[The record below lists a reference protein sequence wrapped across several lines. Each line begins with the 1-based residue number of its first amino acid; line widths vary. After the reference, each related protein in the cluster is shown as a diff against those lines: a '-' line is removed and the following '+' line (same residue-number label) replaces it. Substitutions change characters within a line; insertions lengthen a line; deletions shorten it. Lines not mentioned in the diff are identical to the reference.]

1 MHPRETIRETFV
13 ALIKAAKTAAG
24 DNVFN
29 MRDFNL
35 FIEAMPA
42 INISTQSETIE
53 DGHDFGLRRCVLT
66 VDVECYATCEDGAR
80 FVDQLAWEVEE
91 VFYTNP
97 NLNNTVETCRLQN
110 IAFAFGDNGAL
121 ALHGAILTFEVIYVT
136 NIPNMNEEE
145 GSVTARIV
153 EPFLSFEP
161 ETGVR
166 NKDKYHKI
174 EGGHVRAA
182 R

>member
-1 MHPRETIRETFV
+1 MKHPRETIRESFV

-24 DNVFN
+24 DNIFN
-29 MRDFNL
+29 MRDFN
-35 FIEAMPA
+35 FSPENTPA

-53 DGHDFGLRRCVLT
+53 DGYDYGVRRRVLT
-66 VDVECYATCEDGAR
+66 LDVECYATCEDGAR

-91 VFYTNP
+91 VFYANP
-97 NLNNTVETCRLQN
+97 NLKNSVETCRLQN

-121 ALHGAILTFEVIYVT
+121 ALHGAILTFDVTYVT
-136 NIPNMNEEE
+136 NIPCLDE
-145 GSVTARIV
+145 GKATERVV
-153 EPFLSFEP
+153 EPLVGFKP
-161 ETGVR
+161 ETGMG
-166 NKDKYHKI
+166 NQDKYHKI

>member
-29 MRDFNL
+29 MRDFN
-35 FIEAMPA
+35 FSPENTPA

-53 DGHDFGLRRCVLT
+53 DGYDYGVRRRVLT
-66 VDVECYATCEDGAR
+66 LDVECYATCEDGAR

-91 VFYTNP
+91 VFYANP
-97 NLNNTVETCRLQN
+97 NLNNSVETCRLQN

-121 ALHGAILTFEVIYVT
+121 ALHGAILTFDVTYVT
-136 NIPNMNEEE
+136 NIPCLDE
-145 GSVTARIV
+145 GKATERVV
-153 EPFLSFEP
+153 EPLVGFKP
-161 ETGVR
+161 ETGMG
-166 NKDKYHKI
+166 NQDKYHKI

>member
-1 MHPRETIRETFV
+1 MKHPRETIRETFV

-53 DGHDFGLRRCVLT
+53 DGHDFGLRRRVLT
-66 VDVECYATCEDGAR
+66 LDVECYATCEDGAR
-80 FVDQLAWEVEE
+80 FVDQLAWEIEE
-91 VFYTNP
+91 IFHANP

-121 ALHGAILTFEVIYVT
+121 ALHGAILTFEVTYVT
-136 NIPNMNEEE
+136 NIPCPDE
-145 GSVTARIV
+145 GKAIARVV
-153 EPFLSFEP
+153 EPLVGFKP
-161 ETGVR
+161 ETGVG
-166 NKDKYHKI
+166 NEDKYHKI
-174 EGGHVRAA
+174 EGGHVRAT

>member
-1 MHPRETIRETFV
+1 M
-13 ALIKAAKTAAG
+13 IKAAKTAAG

-35 FIEAMPA
+35 FIETMPA
-42 INISTQSETIE
+42 INISTQSEIIE
-53 DGHDFGLRRCVLT
+53 DGHDFGLRRRVLT

-91 VFYTNP
+91 IFHANP
-97 NLNNTVETCRLQN
+97 NLNNTVEICRLQN
-110 IAFAFGDNGAL
+110 ITFAFGDNGAL
-121 ALHGAILTFEVIYVT
+121 ALHGAILTFDVTYVT
-136 NIPNMNEEE
+136 NIPNMDEEE
-145 GSVTARIV
+145 SSVTARLV